1 MDDLR
6 ERIAWIWAAYYDSNE
21 FIPSDGG
28 AENMRNLG
36 DEFRALADAVLAEI
50 GETHYVV
57 EREAAK
63 RIALAA
69 GASECFEDNG
79 APCIRSEDWKTIDA
93 LAKG

>member
-21 FIPSDGG
+21 IIPSDGG

-57 EREAAK
+57 ERAALDEAL
-63 RIALAA
+63 RDA
-69 GASECFEDNG
+69 GHD
-79 APCIRSEDWKTIDA
+79 IDGGWREVGR
-93 LAKG
+93 LLGKG